1 MQLNRIVVGT
11 DFSMNSVKV
20 AEWTAAHFAPRAQLV
35 VAHVVDVP
43 QPPRFLRSRFPPAA
57 TLTELARHGAV
68 EKLGELARALDHP
81 SIQTQVRV
89 GRAAEQLAELAR
101 EVGADAIV
109 VGKHSEEG
117 TCNRIGGVA
126 DQLLRLSPVPVLVAA
141 RVGNVPPRRLLV
153 ALDDSELTPLVVDW
167 TRTFVD
173 AYSAS
178 VTALHVMSSAVLS
191 HVLSMEAV
199 TTGKE
204 KFDESDIKEQFRE
217 ESDRWIRSLAAT
229 GLDPACVTSE
239 VAFGEAGKEILAAA
253 QRLSNEMIILGR
265 RGAGGIRRF
274 LLGSVVRE
282 VLTGARCPV
291 FVVIE
296 PNDEVVSSS
305 ADVAGGHPQ
314 GVAGHDNR
322 SYRAPI
328 DS

>member
-20 AEWTAAHFAPRAQLV
+20 SAWTAAHFAPRAQLV
-35 VAHVVDVP
+35 IAHVVDVP
-43 QPPRFLRSRFPPAA
+43 QPPRFLRSRFPPAE

-68 EKLGELARALDHP
+68 EKLGEMARALDHP
-81 SIQTQVRV
+81 SILTEVRV

-101 EVGADAIV
+101 ELGADAIV
-109 VGKHSEEG
+109 VGKHSEED
-117 TCNRIGGVA
+117 TCNRIGGVV

-141 RVGNVPPRRLLV
+141 GVSNVPPRRLLV
-153 ALDDSELTPLVVDW
+153 ALDDSELTPLVIAW

-199 TTGKE
+199 TTGKATS
-204 KFDESDIKEQFRE
+204 DESDVRRQFRE
-217 ESDRWIRSLAAT
+217 ESDRWMRSLTAT
-229 GLDPACVTSE
+229 GLDPASVTSE
-239 VAFGEAGKEILAAA
+239 VAFGEAGQEILAAA

-282 VLTGARCPV
+282 VLTSACCPV

-296 PNDEVVSSS
+296 PHDGNVSSG
-305 ADVAGGHPQ
+305 ADEASRTSSGSRGP
-314 GVAGHDNR
+314 
-322 SYRAPI
+322 
-328 DS
+328 